1 MKKSHIKCVI
11 CGGNVVYDESNE
23 NFKCIDCRA
32 KLSSE
37 VFNLGKKNNAHL
49 YLSKLKILFAI
60 LGALYLMYLL
70 YRFLI
75 Y

>member
-1 MKKSHIKCVI
+1 MRKNEFKCVI
-11 CGGNVVYDESNE
+11 CGGNVVYDEINK

-32 KLSSE
+32 NLSSDL
-37 VFNLGKKNNAHL
+37 FNSGKKNNARL
-49 YLSKLKILFAI
+49 YLSKIKILFAV

-70 YRFLI
+70 YRFII